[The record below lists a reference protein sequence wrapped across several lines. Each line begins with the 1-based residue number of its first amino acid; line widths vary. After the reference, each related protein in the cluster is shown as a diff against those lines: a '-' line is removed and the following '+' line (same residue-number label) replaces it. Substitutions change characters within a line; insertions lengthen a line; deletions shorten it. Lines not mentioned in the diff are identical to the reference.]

1 MKKII
6 PFVVILFIFAGFSC
20 KKVKKQTESAE
31 RHGIINLITGNV
43 SIVTKEGKEE
53 KAKVG
58 DTLIQGMKIKT
69 EGKKSIAEIYFGE
82 NAVKILGDT
91 IVEIK
96 TLVTHLATNTEESS
110 FYVEKGQFFSKVAQK
125 LGKGDIYNV
134 NTKTTTAGV
143 RGTDFLISEEA
154 GKSNVA
160 VLDGSV
166 EVVNNTKPDAK
177 PMVVSDKEEVDV
189 LEGKDMVKRQI
200 SADRLRMLNIL
211 LEIKAMREEI
221 WNKMR
226 EQRAEILKAVEDQK
240 QVNKDVLDKQREG
253 DKALVEDQKKRDQE
267 MIGNIKDDAKNKG
280 EEAKGAA
287 KNQMEDAKNVNKDAA
302 KDEAEKQKEGM
313 KPKIEK
319 FKVDKDQFKS
329 K

>member
-6 PFVVILFIFAGFSC
+6 PFVIIFFIFAGLSC
-20 KKVKKQTESAE
+20 KKDKKPESVE
-31 RHGIINLITGNV
+31 RQGIINLITGNV
-43 SIVTKEGKEE
+43 TVVAKDGREE
-53 KAKVG
+53 KAKIG
-58 DTLIQGMKIKT
+58 GTLTQGMKIKT

-96 TLVTHLATNTEESS
+96 TLVTHLAANNEESS
-110 FYVEKGQFFSKVAQK
+110 FYIEKGQFFSKVAQK
-125 LGKGDIYNV
+125 LAKGDIYNV

-166 EVVNNTKPDAK
+166 EVLNNTRPDAK
-177 PMVVSDKEEVDV
+177 PLVVSDKEEVDV
-189 LEGKDMVKRQI
+189 LEGKDMVKKQI
-200 SADRLRMLNIL
+200 SADKLRMLNIL

-287 KNQMEDAKNVNKDAA
+287 KSQMDDAKNVNKDAA
-302 KDEAEKQKEGM
+302 KEEAEKQKEGM

-319 FKVDKDQFKS
+319 MKIDKDQFKS